1 MLAYWFC
8 KNDIKY
14 AVIIKIQNIWT
25 IQNGLLANTERF
37 IGLYKT
43 VYWLIQYSKYMY
55 LRPK

>member
-1 MLAYWFC
+1 MLAYGFC

-14 AVIIKIQNIWT
+14 AVIIKIQNIWI
-25 IQNGLLANTERF
+25 IQNGLLANTKRL